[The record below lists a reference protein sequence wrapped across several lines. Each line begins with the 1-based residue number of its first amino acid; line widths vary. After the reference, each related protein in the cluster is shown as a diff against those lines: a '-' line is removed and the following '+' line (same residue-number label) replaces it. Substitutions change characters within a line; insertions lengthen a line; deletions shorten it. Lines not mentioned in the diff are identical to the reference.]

1 MSEPIIR
8 VEHLEKKFG
17 TTEVLRDISFSVEQ
31 GDVVSIIGV
40 SGTGKSTMLRCIN
53 LLEQP
58 TSGKIYFHGEDILSP
73 HFDLSR
79 YRASV
84 GMVFQQFNLF
94 NNLTVLENCVVPQI
108 KVLRRSREEAE
119 HKAKDYLESVGML
132 QYCNA
137 RPAQISGGQKQ
148 RVAIAGILA
157 MKPSILIF
165 DEATAM
171 LDPKGKK
178 EIKKL
183 MYDLAAA
190 GDDITI
196 LSITHDIEEV
206 LQSDDCVVLNK
217 GKLFMHDKPEKV
229 FAKADVLR
237 KIDLD
242 IPFVEK
248 VREQF
253 AKKKIRL
260 KANEPEGMVEELCRY
275 RSNR

>member
-253 AKKKIRL
+253 AKKNIRL